1 MKWREI
7 DCDFTYEGTSYG
19 AMGDVYVR
27 TEQKDIGPEGFR
39 AHLFA
44 EVPVEATV
52 DNLRVFDANG
62 DRLTSPAADVV
73 QCATEALEDLA
84 CQKTWE
90 MA

>member
-1 MKWREI
+1 MRWREI

-27 TEQKDIGPEGFR
+27 TEEKDIGPEGFR
-39 AHLFA
+39 PHLFA